1 MGSTNSP
8 ELMNVVLLH
17 SNDPNAPATH
27 VSIFRV
33 VRIRWP
39 HEWLEHLG
47 DYYVV
52 KLHSLIQVHLLVI
65 LINFMHL
72 INPRTRNTSKCIS
85 HFLNTHVQ
93 HFVLTVVL
101 QLQLR
106 SILRN
111 QTGIEDWIVE
121 KAHHRRNP
129 GDPKFVYPYNLGWK
143 NNLKQVR

>member
-1 MGSTNSP
+1 M
-8 ELMNVVLLH
+8 VVDIPINCCVRLLH
-17 SNDPNAPATH
+17 
-27 VSIFRV
+27 
-33 VRIRWP
+33 
-39 HEWLEHLG
+39 
-47 DYYVV
+47 
-52 KLHSLIQVHLLVI
+52 LVPI
-65 LINFMHL
+65 L
-72 INPRTRNTSKCIS
+72 
-85 HFLNTHVQ
+85 LNTHVQ
-93 HFVLTVVL
+93 LFVLIVVL